1 MTHLQGSLLV
11 LTVGLI
17 VSFNGLLFRWAE
29 DATPWEYL
37 FFRGIG
43 VTMIALPAM
52 VFAIRRSGGATPR
65 TKPIHVFAGIMLGVV
80 NALFIVA
87 LDLTTVAFVLFTQT
101 LSPVVAAY
109 ASWLLVRERVTRNT
123 AIATAISVLGVLVM
137 VAGTITSGLSALSL
151 VALALP
157 LIFGVYATL
166 IRTADEIEPTVPVSI
181 AGLTLIVLS
190 TIVVS
195 VQGGFEAPTQDALI
209 GLLAGSLF
217 LGVPL
222 VMFNYAQRVVPSS
235 ETTLLLMTEVV
246 LAPLWVW
253 LFVDEQPE
261 ATTLVGGA
269 IILAAVAWLTVSSRP
284 RRTVVSH
291 P

>member
-1 MTHLQGSLLV
+1 MTHLQGSVLV
-11 LTVGLI
+11 LVVGTI
-17 VSFNGLLFRWAE
+17 VSFNGLLFRSAE

-43 VTMIALPAM
+43 VTLIALPAM
-52 VFAIRRSGGATPR
+52 VIAIRRASGVTPR
-65 TKPIHVFAGIMLGVV
+65 TQPIHVAAGIMLGLL

-109 ASWLLVRERVTRNT
+109 ASWILVRERISRNA
-123 AIATAISVLGVLVM
+123 AIATAVSVLGVGVM
-137 VAGTITSGLSALSL
+137 VAGTITSGLSATSL
-151 VALALP
+151 VAFALP
-157 LIFGVYATL
+157 LFFGIYATL
-166 IRTADEIEPTVPVSI
+166 IRTADEIEPTVPVTI
-181 AGLTLIVLS
+181 GGMTLIVCS

-195 VQGGFEAPTQDALI
+195 AQGGFNMPAQDALI
-209 GLLAGSLF
+209 GLIAGAAF
-217 LGVPL
+217 LGIPL
-222 VMFNYAQRVVPSS
+222 VMFNYAQRAVPSS
-235 ETTLLLMTEVV
+235 ETTLLLMAEVV

-261 ATTLVGGA
+261 VTTLVGGA

>member
-1 MTHLQGSLLV
+1 MTHLQGSVLV
-11 LTVGLI
+11 LVVGTI
-17 VSFNGLLFRWAE
+17 VSFNGLLFRSAE

-37 FFRGIG
+37 FFRGVG
-43 VTMIALPAM
+43 VTLIALPAM
-52 VFAIRRSGGATPR
+52 VIAIRRASGVTPR
-65 TKPIHVFAGIMLGVV
+65 TQPIHVVAGIMLGLL

-109 ASWLLVRERVTRNT
+109 ASWVLVRERISRNA
-123 AIATAISVLGVLVM
+123 AIATAVSVLGVGVM
-137 VAGTITSGLSALSL
+137 VAGTITSGLSATSL
-151 VALALP
+151 IAFALP
-157 LIFGVYATL
+157 LMFGIYATL
-166 IRTADEIEPTVPVSI
+166 IRTADEIEPTVPVTI
-181 AGLTLIVLS
+181 GGITLIVLS

-195 VQGGFEAPTQDALI
+195 MQGGFDAPASDAMI
-209 GLLAGSLF
+209 GLVAGSMF

-222 VMFNYAQRVVPSS
+222 VMFNYAQRAVPSS
-235 ETTLLLMTEVV
+235 ETTLLLMSEVV

-253 LFVDEQPE
+253 LFVDERPE
-261 ATTLVGGA
+261 ATTLIGGA
-269 IILAAVAWLTVSSRP
+269 IILVAVVWLTMSSRP